1 MLLLFSENRGT
12 NSSNHKDDGKAEKQ
26 LVDGMTYY
34 LKCGNSK
41 IFKAKFQ
48 KTSGTSGADPG

>member
-48 KTSGTSGADPG
+48 KTSGT